1 MLKPLATK
9 ILQHL
14 ISQNSWANALLQPF
28 AGQSVQF
35 NIAVLHSTLEIL
47 EDGSLSVAGET
58 ASPQASV
65 TIPASILLRLL
76 AKDESAKHHIIV
88 EGDTHLA
95 SELGKVLSNMRWDA
109 TEDLSRVIGDIPAQ
123 KMADFAS
130 QTADTVKKTSINLAE
145 MVSEYWQ
152 EEKPIIAKK
161 TAVTTFIE
169 EVDTLR
175 ADVARL
181 EKRIDKALKNVS
193 TNNR

>member
-14 ISQNSWANALLQPF
+14 IAQNSWANALLQPF

-35 NIAVLHSTLEIL
+35 NIAVLHSTLVIL

-58 ASPQASV
+58 ASPQATV

-76 AKDESAKHHIIV
+76 AKDESAKHQIIV

-152 EEKPIIAKK
+152 EEKPMIAKK
-161 TAVTTFIE
+161 TTVTTFIE

-193 TNNR
+193 IK

>member
-14 ISQNSWANALLQPF
+14 IAQNSWANALLHPF

-35 NIAVLHSTLEIL
+35 NIAVLHSTLVIL

-58 ASPQASV
+58 ASPQATV

-95 SELGKVLSNMRWDA
+95 SELGKVLGNMRWDA

-152 EEKPIIAKK
+152 EEKPMIAKK
-161 TAVTTFIE
+161 TTVTTFIE

-193 TNNR
+193 IK

>member
-14 ISQNSWANALLQPF
+14 IAQNSWANALLHPF

-35 NIAVLHSTLEIL
+35 NIAVLHSTLVIL
-47 EDGSLSVAGET
+47 EDGGLSVAGET
-58 ASPQASV
+58 ASPQATV

-95 SELGKVLSNMRWDA
+95 SELGKVLGNMRWDA

-152 EEKPIIAKK
+152 EEKPMIAKK
-161 TAVTTFIE
+161 TVVTTFIE

-193 TNNR
+193 IK

>member
-14 ISQNSWANALLQPF
+14 IAQNSWANALLHPF

-35 NIAVLHSTLEIL
+35 NIAVLHSTLVIL

-58 ASPQASV
+58 ASPQATV

-76 AKDESAKHHIIV
+76 AKDESAKHQIIV

-152 EEKPIIAKK
+152 EEKPMIAKK
-161 TAVTTFIE
+161 TTVTTFIE

-193 TNNR
+193 IK